1 MECLEEELRSIVGA
15 ANLFAGGDIEAR
27 YTADIT
33 HKYHSQPG
41 FVVRPADTAQI
52 VEIVKLAGRR
62 GVPITPLGGRT
73 GVVGGGMA
81 SDGGIVLSLERMNR
95 ILEIDEQ
102 SMTMTVEA
110 GTPLQLV
117 QEAAEAKDFI
127 MPLDLGARG
136 SATIGGNIATNAGGN
151 RVLRWGM
158 AGDMVIGLEA
168 VLADGSVVSSLTK
181 MLKDNAGYRWKDLL
195 VGSEGTLGIITRA
208 VLRLRPLPRS
218 RQTALVAMSGFDCVP
233 RLLRRLEARFAGQLS
248 SFELMWN
255 DFYEYVSKAQLQ
267 HRPQPMPPAHA
278 LYALI
283 ETLGGDPE
291 RDTELFQEVLAE
303 AQEGGLIE
311 DAVIAQTARDR
322 TNLWAVR
329 DDLGEA
335 MRPMQPAV
343 AFDVSMALQD
353 MPAFVEMTKKALLEL
368 RPATTVLYYGHAG
381 DGNLH
386 LAVSLDKHDPD
397 AYRKVDDVVYGCLA
411 KLGGSVS
418 GEHGIGTGKLD
429 YLAITRSPEEI
440 ALMRSIKHSLDP
452 KNILNPGKILPATA

>member
-1 MECLEEELRSIVGA
+1 MGCLGEELRSIVGA
-15 ANLFAGGDIEAR
+15 ANLFAGGDIEER

-33 HKYHSQPG
+33 HRYHSQPG

-195 VGSEGTLGIITRA
+195 VGSEGTLGIVTRA
-208 VLRLRPLPRS
+208 VLRLRPLPRK
-218 RQTALVAMSGFDCVP
+218 
-233 RLLRRLEARFAGQLS
+233 ES
-248 SFELMWN
+248 STC
-255 DFYEYVSKAQLQ
+255 S
-267 HRPQPMPPAHA
+267 
-278 LYALI
+278 
-283 ETLGGDPE
+283 
-291 RDTELFQEVLAE
+291 
-303 AQEGGLIE
+303 
-311 DAVIAQTARDR
+311 
-322 TNLWAVR
+322 
-329 DDLGEA
+329 
-335 MRPMQPAV
+335 
-343 AFDVSMALQD
+343 S
-353 MPAFVEMTKKALLEL
+353 
-368 RPATTVLYYGHAG
+368 
-381 DGNLH
+381 
-386 LAVSLDKHDPD
+386 
-397 AYRKVDDVVYGCLA
+397 
-411 KLGGSVS
+411 
-418 GEHGIGTGKLD
+418 
-429 YLAITRSPEEI
+429 
-440 ALMRSIKHSLDP
+440 
-452 KNILNPGKILPATA
+452 

>member
-1 MECLEEELRSIVGA
+1 MELA
-15 ANLFAGGDIEAR
+15 ATLAALIGERHVLTGDAIGEHYR
-27 YTADIT
+27 IDIT
-33 HKYHSQPG
+33 RKYKSH
-41 FVVRPADTAQI
+41 PAILVKPQST
-52 VEIVKLAGRR
+52 VEVSEIVKLAAAQDM
-62 GVPITPLGGRT
+62 PITVIGGQT
-73 GVVGGGMA
+73 GTVGSAVPANGGLA
-81 SDGGIVLSLERMNR
+81 LSLERMNS
-95 ILEIDEQ
+95 IVEIDLL
-102 SMTMTVEA
+102 SMTMTIEA
-110 GTPLQLV
+110 GCILQIA
-117 QEAAEAKDFI
+117 QETAEAQGALL
-127 MPLDLGARG
+127 PLDLGARG
-136 SATIGGNIATNAGGN
+136 SATIGGTIATNAGGN

-218 RQTALVAMSGFDCVP
+218 TQTALVAMSGFDCVP

-267 HRPQPMPPAHA
+267 YRPQPMPAVHA
-278 LYALI
+278 LYALV

-291 RDTELFQEVLAE
+291 RDMELFQEVLAE
-303 AQEGGLIE
+303 AQATGLIE

-329 DDLGEA
+329 DDLAEA

-353 MPAFVEMTKKALLEL
+353 MAAFVEMSKKALFEL
-368 RPATTVLYYGHAG
+368 RPAATVLYYGHAG

-397 AYRKVDDVVYGCLA
+397 AYRKVDDVVYGCLE

-429 YLAITRSPEEI
+429 YIAITRSPEEL
-440 ALMRSIKHSLDP
+440 ALMRSIKRSLDP

>member
-1 MECLEEELRSIVGA
+1 MVTSMVAAPYRSSRSMGFCATERDIRIVPSHQDATRNEALWWGLHPRHPLGNHVMLEEELRSIVGA
-15 ANLFAGGDIEAR
+15 ANLFAGGDIEER

-33 HKYHSQPG
+33 RKYHSQPG
-41 FVVRPADTAQI
+41 FVVRPADTAQ
-52 VEIVKLAGRR
+52 VVAIVKLAGRH
-62 GVPITPLGGRT
+62 GVPIPPLGGRT

-110 GTPLQLV
+110 GALLQLV

-218 RQTALVAMSGFDCVP
+218 TQTALVAMSGFDCVP

-255 DFYEYVSKAQLQ
+255 DFYEYVSKAQLPY
-267 HRPQPMPPAHA
+267 RPQPMPPVHA

-291 RDTELFQEVLAE
+291 RDMELFQTVLSE
-303 AQEGGLIE
+303 GQESG
-311 DAVIAQTARDR
+311 VIAKNTRVC
-322 TNLWAVR
+322 TNLWVLR
-329 DDLGEA
+329 DDLVVA
-335 MRPMQPAV
+335 MRAMQPAV

-353 MPAFVEMTKKALLEL
+353 MAAFVEMSKK
-368 RPATTVLYYGHAG
+368 
-381 DGNLH
+381 
-386 LAVSLDKHDPD
+386 
-397 AYRKVDDVVYGCLA
+397 
-411 KLGGSVS
+411 
-418 GEHGIGTGKLD
+418 
-429 YLAITRSPEEI
+429 
-440 ALMRSIKHSLDP
+440 
-452 KNILNPGKILPATA
+452 